1 MKSDLPAVSL
11 SHSFAFRPSK
21 HRTGPQHISNR
32 PSARASTAK
41 LKVGTGEFEISGERD
56 ALWRPPQGMVADG
69 VVGLS
74 RSVKSVKSVIF
85 LLSLRAYALWKLLI
99 FKVSNMLH
107 FS

>member
-1 MKSDLPAVSL
+1 MAANSQAFSL
-11 SHSFAFRPSK
+11 NYPLASQPSK

-85 LLSLRAYALWKLLI
+85 LLSLRAYALPN
-99 FKVSNMLH
+99 VEVVD
-107 FS
+107 

>member
-74 RSVKSVKSVIF
+74 RSVKSVIF
-85 LLSLRAYALWKLLI
+85 LLSLRAYALRMWKLLI
-99 FKVSNMLH
+99 FKV
-107 FS
+107 